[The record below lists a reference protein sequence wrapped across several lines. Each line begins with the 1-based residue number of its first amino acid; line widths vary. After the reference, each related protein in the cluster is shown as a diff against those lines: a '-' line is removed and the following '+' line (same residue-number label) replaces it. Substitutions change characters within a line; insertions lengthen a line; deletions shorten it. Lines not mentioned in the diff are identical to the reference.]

1 MNRDLPGYLGAGAAQ
16 LAGRREEL
24 SVLGGLIE
32 AVHEGESRVLVV
44 RGEPGVGKTTLLDYV
59 AGQELGCQVARAAG
73 VQSETE
79 LAFAGL
85 HQLCAPM
92 LDRAERL
99 PLPQQDALRT
109 AFGLVAGPPPDRFIV
124 GLAALNLLS
133 EVAGERPLICLIDD
147 EQWLDQASAQALGFA
162 ARRLGAD
169 PVGLVFATRNP
180 GAELAG
186 LPELEVGGLP
196 EADARALLDS
206 ALAGPLDEQV
216 RDLIV
221 AETRG
226 NPLAL
231 LEVPEGLSPAELA
244 GGFGLPGAA
253 PPVGRV
259 ARAFDRQLAALP
271 AETRRLVLLAAADPS
286 GDRALVW
293 RAAQSL
299 GISAAAGEPAAEAEL
314 VEFGARVR
322 FRHPLARS
330 AAYQSASLRER
341 REAHAA
347 LAEATDQVADPDR
360 RAWHRAQATAV
371 PDEEVAVELERSAG
385 RAQARGGLAA
395 AAAFLERSVALT
407 ADPVRQA
414 DRALA
419 AAQLSQQAGGFG
431 SALDLL
437 AAAEAVPL
445 DEFARARVEL
455 LRGQVVFASGH
466 TGDASAALL
475 KAARRLERFDLDL
488 ARETYLAAW
497 GAAILTVGGPPPAP
511 EPAAAAPAASTPA
524 PAPAPEDGDA
534 DVLLEIC
541 RSVRALPPPPDG
553 PRPLDLT
560 LEGLALL
567 ITDGHAAAA
576 TTLQRAAK
584 VLTSIPVDDVLRWG
598 WIATRTSSAVWDY
611 EGFLAISARQV
622 RLVREVGALAQL
634 PLFLSQVGVARAWM
648 GDFAGAEAVAAESAS
663 VAARTGDRFPAHVVL
678 LLRAMQGREEEATAA
693 ITGAIEESA
702 VSGQRAAATFA
713 HWAAAVLHNGLARY
727 KEAASAAR
735 QAAGNPLD
743 PWSALWALPELV
755 EAAAR
760 LGDAELA
767 RDALDRLAVMTQPT
781 GNDPAL
787 GIEARCR
794 ALLSDGADADD
805 LYREAIDRLGL
816 TRLRPELARAHLLYG
831 EWLRREGRRVEAR
844 EQLRTAHELLAAIG
858 MGAFAE
864 RARRELIATGEKVR
878 KRGVETRD
886 QLTPQ
891 EEQIARLASDGCTN
905 PEIAAQLF
913 LSARTVEWHL
923 GKVFGKLG
931 VSSRRELTAALGQR
945 GQDGQPA

>member
-1 MNRDLPGYLGAGAAQ
+1 MNRDVDAAAAQ
-16 LAGRREEL
+16 LAGRRDEL
-24 SVLGGLIE
+24 SVLGGLVD
-32 AVHEGESRVLVV
+32 AVREGESRVLVV
-44 RGEPGVGKTTLLDYV
+44 RGEPGVGKTTLLEHL
-59 AGQELGCQVARAAG
+59 AGQEHSCQVARASG
-73 VQSETE
+73 VQSEMG

-92 LDRAERL
+92 LGRAERL

-133 EVAGERPLICLIDD
+133 EVAAERPLLCLIDD

-169 PVGLVFATRNP
+169 PVGLVFATRAP

-186 LPELEVGGLP
+186 LPELDVDGLP
-196 EADARALLDS
+196 EEDARALLDS

-226 NPLAL
+226 NPTAL
-231 LEVPEGLSPAELA
+231 LELPEGLSPAQLA
-244 GGFGLPGAA
+244 GGFGLPLAA
-253 PPVGRV
+253 SPTGR
-259 ARAFDRQLAALP
+259 AGRAFDRRLAALP
-271 AETRRLVLLAAADPS
+271 AETRRLVVLAAADPT

-293 RAAQSL
+293 RAARLL
-299 GISAAAGEPAAEAEL
+299 GIAAAAGEPAAEEEL
-314 VEFGARVR
+314 VEFGPRVR

-360 RAWHRAQATAV
+360 RAWHRAQATAA

-385 RAQARGGLAA
+385 RAEARGGLSA

-407 ADPVRQA
+407 ADPARQA
-414 DRALA
+414 HRALA
-419 AAQLSQQAGGFG
+419 AAQVSLQAGGFG
-431 SALDLL
+431 NALDLL
-437 AAAEAVPL
+437 TAAEAGPL
-445 DEFARARVEL
+445 DEFARARVDL

-466 TGDASAALL
+466 TGDASTALL
-475 KAARRLERFDLDL
+475 KAARQLERFDLDL

-497 GAAILTVGGPPPAP
+497 GAAILTVGGPGGPECTPVPAP
-511 EPAAAAPAASTPA
+511 RK
-524 PAPAPEDGDA
+524 APEGGDA

-541 RSVRALPPPPDG
+541 RSARALPPPPDG

-598 WIATRTSSAVWDY
+598 WVATRTSSAVWDY
-611 EGFLAISARQV
+611 EGFHAISARQAE
-622 RLVREVGALAQL
+622 LVREVGALAHL
-634 PLFLSQVGVARAWM
+634 PLFLSQVGVARLWM
-648 GDFAGAEAVAAESAS
+648 GDFAGAGAVAAESAS
-663 VAARTGDRFPAHVVL
+663 VAARTGDRFPPHVVL
-678 LLRAMQGREEEATAA
+678 LLRAMQGREAEAKASIA
-693 ITGAIEESA
+693 DAIEESA
-702 VSGQRAAATFA
+702 ASGQRAAATFA
-713 HWAAAVLHNGLARY
+713 QWAAAVLHNGLAHY
-727 KEAASAAR
+727 KEATSAAR
-735 QAAGNPLD
+735 QAAGNPFD
-743 PWSALWALPELV
+743 PWGALWALPELV

-767 RDALDRLAVMTQPT
+767 RDALDRLAVMTQPS

-945 GQDGQPA
+945 GQDNQSA

>member
-1 MNRDLPGYLGAGAAQ
+1 MNRDLPRYLDAGAAQ
-16 LAGRREEL
+16 LAGRRDEL
-24 SVLGGLIE
+24 TVLGGLID
-32 AVHEGESRVLVV
+32 AVREGESRVLVV
-44 RGEPGVGKTTLLDYV
+44 RGEPGVGKTTLLEHV
-59 AGQELGCQVARAAG
+59 VGQEHSCQVARASG
-73 VQSETE
+73 VQSEME

-99 PLPQQDALRT
+99 PLPQQDAMRT
-109 AFGLVAGPPPDRFIV
+109 AFGLLAGPPPDRFIV

-133 EVAGERPLICLIDD
+133 EAAAERPLICLIDD

-162 ARRLGAD
+162 ARRLGAN

-186 LPELEVGGLP
+186 LPELEVDGLP
-196 EADARALLDS
+196 EEDARALLHS
-206 ALAGPLDEQV
+206 ALAGPLDDQV

-231 LEVPEGLSPAELA
+231 LELPEGLSPAELA
-244 GGFGLPGAA
+244 GGFGLPRSAA
-253 PPVGRV
+253 ATGRV
-259 ARAFDRQLAALP
+259 GHTFDRQLAALP
-271 AETRRLVLLAAADPS
+271 AQTRRLVLLAAADPS

-293 RAAQSL
+293 RAARLL
-299 GISAAAGEPAAEAEL
+299 GIPVQAGEPAAEAEL
-314 VEFGARVR
+314 VEFGGRIR

-330 AAYQSASLRER
+330 AAYGSASLRER

-347 LAEATDQVADPDR
+347 LAEVTDQVADPDR
-360 RAWHRAQATAV
+360 RAWHRAQAAAV

-385 RAQARGGLAA
+385 RAQARGGLPA
-395 AAAFLERSVALT
+395 AAAFLERSVVLT
-407 ADPVRQA
+407 ADPARQA

-419 AAQLSQQAGGFG
+419 AAQVSLQAGALGN
-431 SALDLL
+431 ALDLL
-437 AAAEAVPL
+437 SAVAAGPL
-445 DEFARARVEL
+445 DEFASARVDR
-455 LRGQVVFASGH
+455 LRGQVVFASGR
-466 TGDASAALL
+466 TSDASTALL
-475 KAARRLERFDLDL
+475 KAARRLEPFDLDL

-497 GAAILTVGGPPPAP
+497 GAASLTIGGPGKG
-511 EPAAAAPAASTPA
+511 
-524 PAPAPEDGDA
+524 DGAGNGDG

-541 RSVRALPPPPDG
+541 RSVLALPAPPDG

-598 WIATRTSSAVWDY
+598 WVATRTSSAVWDY
-611 EGFLAISARQV
+611 EGFHAISVRQV
-622 RLVREVGALAQL
+622 QLVRDIGALAQL
-634 PLFLSQVGVARAWM
+634 PLLLSQVGVARAWM
-648 GDFAGAEAVAAESAS
+648 GDLAGAEAVAAESAS
-663 VAARTGDRFPAHVVL
+663 VAARTGNRFPPHVVV
-678 LLRAMQGREEEATAA
+678 LLRAMQGREDEACAA
-693 ITGAIEESA
+693 IAGAIEESA
-702 VSGQRAAATFA
+702 ASGQGAADSFA
-713 HWAAAVLHNGLARY
+713 RWAAAVLHNGLAHY

-735 QAAGNPLD
+735 QAAANPFD

-755 EAAAR
+755 EAAVR

-767 RDALDRLAVMTQPT
+767 QDAFDRLAVMTQPS

-794 ALLSDGADADD
+794 ALLSDGVDADD

-891 EEQIARLASDGCTN
+891 EEQIARLARDGCTN

>member
-1 MNRDLPGYLGAGAAQ
+1 MNRDVDAAAAQ
-16 LAGRREEL
+16 LAGRRDEL
-24 SVLGGLIE
+24 SVLGGLVD
-32 AVHEGESRVLVV
+32 AVREGESRVLVV
-44 RGEPGVGKTTLLDYV
+44 RGEPGVGKTTLLEHL
-59 AGQELGCQVARAAG
+59 AGQEHSCQVARASG
-73 VQSETE
+73 VQSEMG

-92 LDRAERL
+92 LGRAERL

-133 EVAGERPLICLIDD
+133 EVAAERPLLCLIDD

-169 PVGLVFATRNP
+169 PVGLVFATRAP

-186 LPELEVGGLP
+186 LPELDVDGLP
-196 EADARALLDS
+196 EEDARALLDS

-226 NPLAL
+226 NPTAL
-231 LEVPEGLSPAELA
+231 LELPEGLSPAQLA
-244 GGFGLPGAA
+244 GGFGLPLAA
-253 PPVGRV
+253 SPTGR
-259 ARAFDRQLAALP
+259 AGRAFDRRLAALP
-271 AETRRLVLLAAADPS
+271 AETRRLVVLAAADPT

-293 RAAQSL
+293 RAARLL
-299 GISAAAGEPAAEAEL
+299 GIAAAAGEPAAEEEL
-314 VEFGARVR
+314 VEFGPRVR

-360 RAWHRAQATAV
+360 RAWHRAQATAA

-385 RAQARGGLAA
+385 RAEARGGLSA

-407 ADPVRQA
+407 ADPARQA
-414 DRALA
+414 HRALA
-419 AAQLSQQAGGFG
+419 AAQVSLQAGGFG
-431 SALDLL
+431 NALDLL
-437 AAAEAVPL
+437 TAAEAGPL
-445 DEFARARVEL
+445 DEFARARVDL

-466 TGDASAALL
+466 TGDASTALL
-475 KAARRLERFDLDL
+475 KAARQLERFDLDL

-497 GAAILTVGGPPPAP
+497 GAAILTVGGPGGPECTPVPAP
-511 EPAAAAPAASTPA
+511 RK
-524 PAPAPEDGDA
+524 APEGGDA

-541 RSVRALPPPPDG
+541 RSARALPPPPDG

-598 WIATRTSSAVWDY
+598 WVATRTSSAVWDY
-611 EGFLAISARQV
+611 EGFHAISARQAE
-622 RLVREVGALAQL
+622 LVREVGALAHL
-634 PLFLSQVGVARAWM
+634 PLFLSQVGVARLWM
-648 GDFAGAEAVAAESAS
+648 GDFAGAGAVAAESAS
-663 VAARTGDRFPAHVVL
+663 VAARTGDRFPPHVVL
-678 LLRAMQGREEEATAA
+678 LLRAMQGREAEAKASIA
-693 ITGAIEESA
+693 DAIEESA
-702 VSGQRAAATFA
+702 ASGQRAAATFA
-713 HWAAAVLHNGLARY
+713 QWAAAVLHNGLAHY
-727 KEAASAAR
+727 KEATSAAR
-735 QAAGNPLD
+735 QAAGNPFD
-743 PWSALWALPELV
+743 PWGALWALPELV

-767 RDALDRLAVMTQPT
+767 RDALDRLAVMTQPS

-878 KRGVETRD
+878 KRGVDTRD

-891 EEQIARLASDGCTN
+891 EEQIARLARDGCTN

-945 GQDGQPA
+945 GQDNQSA

>member
-1 MNRDLPGYLGAGAAQ
+1 MT
-16 LAGRREEL
+16 GRW
-24 SVLGGLIE
+24 SGG
-32 AVHEGESRVLVV
+32 R
-44 RGEPGVGKTTLLDYV
+44 
-59 AGQELGCQVARAAG
+59 
-73 VQSETE
+73 
-79 LAFAGL
+79 
-85 HQLCAPM
+85 
-92 LDRAERL
+92 
-99 PLPQQDALRT
+99 
-109 AFGLVAGPPPDRFIV
+109 PDRWV
-124 GLAALNLLS
+124 S
-133 EVAGERPLICLIDD
+133 E
-147 EQWLDQASAQALGFA
+147 
-162 ARRLGAD
+162 
-169 PVGLVFATRNP
+169 
-180 GAELAG
+180 
-186 LPELEVGGLP
+186 
-196 EADARALLDS
+196 
-206 ALAGPLDEQV
+206 
-216 RDLIV
+216 
-221 AETRG
+221 
-226 NPLAL
+226 
-231 LEVPEGLSPAELA
+231 
-244 GGFGLPGAA
+244 
-253 PPVGRV
+253 
-259 ARAFDRQLAALP
+259 LP
-271 AETRRLVLLAAADPS
+271 AA
-286 GDRALVW
+286 
-293 RAAQSL
+293 
-299 GISAAAGEPAAEAEL
+299 EPAAEAEL

-347 LAEATDQVADPDR
+347 LAEATDQAADPDR
-360 RAWHRAQATAV
+360 RAWHRAQAAAA
-371 PDEEVAVELERSAG
+371 PDEEIAVELECSAG

-407 ADPVRQA
+407 ADPARQA
-414 DRALA
+414 HRALA
-419 AAQLSQQAGGFG
+419 AAQVSLHAGGFG
-431 SALDLL
+431 NALDLL
-437 AAAEAVPL
+437 AAAEAGPL
-445 DEFARARVEL
+445 DEFASARVDL

-466 TGDASAALL
+466 TGDASTALL

-497 GAAILTVGGPPPAP
+497 GAAILTVGGP
-511 EPAAAAPAASTPA
+511 A
-524 PAPAPEDGDA
+524 PAPAPVPVPASAPVPAPGPGPGDRPAGGDA

-541 RSVRALPPPPDG
+541 RSVRGLPLPPDG

-611 EGFLAISARQV
+611 EGFHAISARQV
-622 RLVREVGALAQL
+622 QLVREVGALAQL

-648 GDFAGAEAVAAESAS
+648 GDFAGADAVAAESAS
-663 VAARTGDRFPAHVVL
+663 LAARTGDRFPPHVVL
-678 LLRAMQGREEEATAA
+678 LLRALQGREAEATASIA
-693 ITGAIEESA
+693 AAIEESA
-702 VSGQRAAATFA
+702 ASGQRAAATFA
-713 HWAAAVLHNGLARY
+713 RWAAAVLHNGLAHY
-727 KEAASAAR
+727 KEAAAAAR
-735 QAAGNPLD
+735 QAAGNPFD
-743 PWSALWALPELV
+743 PWCALWALPELV

-767 RDALDRLAVMTQPT
+767 RNALDRLAVMTQPS

-891 EEQIARLASDGCTN
+891 EEQIARLASDGSTN

-945 GQDGQPA
+945 GQDG

>member
-16 LAGRREEL
+16 LAGRRDEL
-24 SVLGGLIE
+24 SVLGGLID
-32 AVHEGESRVLVV
+32 AVREGESQVLVV
-44 RGEPGVGKTTLLDYV
+44 RGEPGAGKTALLEHV
-59 AGQELGCQVARAAG
+59 VGQEHSCQVARAAG

-92 LDRAERL
+92 LGRAERL

-124 GLAALNLLS
+124 GLAVLNLLS
-133 EVAGERPLICLIDD
+133 EVAAERPLICLIDD

-162 ARRLGAD
+162 ARRLGAN

-186 LPELEVGGLP
+186 LPELDVDGLP
-196 EADARALLDS
+196 EQDARALLRS

-226 NPLAL
+226 NPTAL
-231 LEVPEGLSPAELA
+231 LELPEGLSPWELA
-244 GGFGLPGAA
+244 GGFGLPRSAA
-253 PPVGRV
+253 ATNRVGHT
-259 ARAFDRQLAALP
+259 FDRQLAALP
-271 AETRRLVLLAAADPS
+271 AQTRRLVVLAAADPS

-293 RAAQSL
+293 RAAGLL
-299 GISAAAGEPAAEAEL
+299 GIPVQAGEPAAEAGL
-314 VEFGARVR
+314 VDFGGRVR
-322 FRHPLARS
+322 FRYPLARS
-330 AAYQSASLRER
+330 AAYRSASRRER

-347 LAEATDQVADPDR
+347 LAEVTDEVADPDR
-360 RAWHRAQATAV
+360 RAWHRAEAAAA
-371 PDEEVAVELERSAG
+371 PDEEVAAELGRSAG
-385 RAQARGGLAA
+385 RAQARGGLPA

-407 ADPVRQA
+407 ADPARLA

-419 AAQLSQQAGGFG
+419 AAQVSLQAGALGN
-431 SALDLL
+431 ALDLL
-437 AAAEAVPL
+437 AAVEAGPL
-445 DEFARARVEL
+445 DEFASAQVDR

-466 TGDASAALL
+466 TSDAATALL
-475 KAARRLERFDLDL
+475 KAARRLQPFDLDL

-497 GAAILTVGGPPPAP
+497 GAAILTVGGPGK
-511 EPAAAAPAASTPA
+511 S
-524 PAPAPEDGDA
+524 DGDGE
-534 DVLLEIC
+534 VLLEIC
-541 RSVRALPPPPDG
+541 RSVLTLPAPPDG

-576 TTLQRAAK
+576 STLQRAAK
-584 VLTSIPVDDVLRWG
+584 VLTSIPVEEVLRWG
-598 WIATRTSSAVWDY
+598 WVATRTSSAVWDY
-611 EGFLAISARQV
+611 EGFHAISVRQV
-622 RLVREVGALAQL
+622 QIVRDIGALAQL
-634 PLFLSQVGVARAWM
+634 PLLLSQVGVARAWM
-648 GDFAGAEAVAAESAS
+648 GDFAGADAVAAESAS
-663 VAARTGDRFPAHVVL
+663 VAARTGNRFPPHVVV
-678 LLRAMQGREEEATAA
+678 LLRAMQGREDEASAA
-693 ITGAIEESA
+693 IAGAIEESA
-702 VSGQRAAATFA
+702 ASGQGAADSFA
-713 HWAAAVLHNGLARY
+713 RWASAVLHNGLARY
-727 KEAASAAR
+727 KEAASAA
-735 QAAGNPLD
+735 QLAAGNPFD

-767 RDALDRLAVMTQPT
+767 RDALDRLAVMTQPS

-787 GIEARCR
+787 GIESRCR

-858 MGAFAE
+858 MGGFAE

-891 EEQIARLASDGCTN
+891 EEQIARLARDGCTN

-945 GQDGQPA
+945 GQDGQPS

>member
-1 MNRDLPGYLGAGAAQ
+1 MNRDLPGFLGAGAAQ
-16 LAGRREEL
+16 LAGRRDEL
-24 SVLGGLIE
+24 SALSGLID
-32 AVHEGESRVLVV
+32 AVREGESQVLVV
-44 RGEPGVGKTTLLDYV
+44 RGEPGVGKTTLLEHV
-59 AGQELGCQVARAAG
+59 AGQEHGCQLARASG
-73 VQSETE
+73 VQSEME

-92 LDRAERL
+92 LGRAERL

-133 EVAGERPLICLIDD
+133 EVAADRPLICLIDD

-162 ARRLGAD
+162 ARRLGAN
-169 PVGLVFATRNP
+169 PVGLVFATRDP

-186 LPELEVGGLP
+186 LPELEVDGLP
-196 EADARALLDS
+196 EADARALLHS

-226 NPLAL
+226 NPTAL
-231 LEVPEGLSPAELA
+231 LELPERLSPAELA
-244 GGFGLPGAA
+244 GGFGLPRSAA
-253 PPVGRV
+253 ATSRAGRT
-259 ARAFDRQLAALP
+259 FDRQLAALP
-271 AETRRLVLLAAADPS
+271 AQTRRLVALAAADPS
-286 GDRALVW
+286 GDRALIW
-293 RAAQSL
+293 RAAGLL
-299 GISAAAGEPAAEAEL
+299 GIPVQAGEPAAEAGL
-314 VEFGARVR
+314 VEFGGLVR

-330 AAYQSASLRER
+330 AAYRSASLRER

-360 RAWHRAQATAV
+360 RAWHRAEAAAA

-385 RAQARGGLAA
+385 RAQARGGLPA

-407 ADPVRQA
+407 ADPARQA

-419 AAQLSQQAGGFG
+419 AAQVSLQAGALGN
-431 SALDLL
+431 ALDLL
-437 AAAEAVPL
+437 AAVEAGPP
-445 DEFARARVEL
+445 DEFASARVDQ
-455 LRGQVVFASGH
+455 LRAQVVFASGR
-466 TGDASAALL
+466 TGDASDALL
-475 KAARRLERFDLDL
+475 KAARRLEPFDLDL

-497 GAAILTVGGPPPAP
+497 GAAILTVGGPGKG
-511 EPAAAAPAASTPA
+511 
-524 PAPAPEDGDA
+524 DGDGSGDG

-541 RSVRALPPPPDG
+541 RSVLTLPAPPDG
-553 PRPLDLT
+553 PRPLDLA

-576 TTLQRAAK
+576 SALQRAAK

-598 WIATRTSSAVWDY
+598 WVATRTSSAVWDY
-611 EGFLAISARQV
+611 EGFHAISVRQV
-622 RLVREVGALAQL
+622 QLVRDIGALAQL
-634 PLFLSQVGVARAWM
+634 PLLLSQVGVARVWM
-648 GDFAGAEAVAAESAS
+648 GDFAGADAVAAESAS
-663 VAARTGDRFPAHVVL
+663 VAARTGNRFPPHVVV
-678 LLRAMQGREEEATAA
+678 LLRAMQGREDEACAA
-693 ITGAIEESA
+693 IAGAIEESA
-702 VSGQRAAATFA
+702 ASGQGAADSFA
-713 HWAAAVLHNGLARY
+713 RWAAAVLHNGLAHY

-735 QAAGNPLD
+735 LAAGNPFD

-767 RDALDRLAVMTQPT
+767 RGALDRLAVMTQPS

-794 ALLSDGADADD
+794 ALLSEGGDADD

-891 EEQIARLASDGCTN
+891 EEQIARLARDGCTN

-945 GQDGQPA
+945 GQDGQPS

>member
-1 MNRDLPGYLGAGAAQ
+1 
-16 LAGRREEL
+16 
-24 SVLGGLIE
+24 
-32 AVHEGESRVLVV
+32 
-44 RGEPGVGKTTLLDYV
+44 
-59 AGQELGCQVARAAG
+59 
-73 VQSETE
+73 
-79 LAFAGL
+79 
-85 HQLCAPM
+85 
-92 LDRAERL
+92 
-99 PLPQQDALRT
+99 LPQQDALRT

-169 PVGLVFATRNP
+169 PVGLVFATRAP

-186 LPELEVGGLP
+186 LPELDVDGLP
-196 EADARALLDS
+196 EEDARALLDS

-226 NPLAL
+226 NPTAL
-231 LEVPEGLSPAELA
+231 LELPEGLSPVQLA
-244 GGFGLPGAA
+244 GGFGLPLAA
-253 PPVGRV
+253 SPSGR
-259 ARAFDRQLAALP
+259 AGRAFDRRLAALP
-271 AETRRLVLLAAADPS
+271 AETRRLVVLAAADPT

-293 RAAQSL
+293 RAARLL
-299 GISAAAGEPAAEAEL
+299 GIAAAAGEPAAEAEL
-314 VEFGARVR
+314 VEFGARIR
-322 FRHPLARS
+322 FGHPLARS

-341 REAHAA
+341 REAHGA

-360 RAWHRAQATAV
+360 RAWHRAQATAA
-371 PDEEVAVELERSAG
+371 PDEDVAVELERSAG

-407 ADPVRQA
+407 ADPARQA
-414 DRALA
+414 HRALA
-419 AAQLSQQAGGFG
+419 AAQVSLQAGGFG
-431 SALDLL
+431 NALDLL
-437 AAAEAVPL
+437 MAAEAGPL
-445 DEFARARVEL
+445 DEFASARVDQ
-455 LRGQVVFASGH
+455 LRGQVAFASGH
-466 TGDASAALL
+466 TGDASIALL

-488 ARETYLAAW
+488 ARETYLAAL
-497 GAAILTVGGPPPAP
+497 GAATLTVGRPGGPGGP
-511 EPAAAAPAASTPA
+511 EGTPA
-524 PAPAPEDGDA
+524 PTPAPRDRPEGGDA
-534 DVLLEIC
+534 HVLLEIC
-541 RSVRALPPPPDG
+541 RSARALPPPPDG

-598 WIATRTSSAVWDY
+598 WVATRTSSAVWDY
-611 EGFLAISARQV
+611 EGFHAISARQAE
-622 RLVREVGALAQL
+622 LVRGVGALAHL
-634 PLFLSQVGVARAWM
+634 PLFLSQVEVARLWM
-648 GDFAGAEAVAAESAS
+648 GDFAGAGAVAAESAS
-663 VAARTGDRFPAHVVL
+663 VAARTGDRFPPHVVL
-678 LLRAMQGREEEATAA
+678 LLRAMQGREAEATASIA
-693 ITGAIEESA
+693 GVIEESA
-702 VSGQRAAATFA
+702 ASGQRAAATFA
-713 HWAAAVLHNGLARY
+713 HWAAAVLHNGLAHY

-735 QAAGNPLD
+735 QAAGNPFD
-743 PWSALWALPELV
+743 PWGALWALPELV

-767 RDALDRLAVMTQPT
+767 RDALDRLAVMTQPS

-891 EEQIARLASDGCTN
+891 EEQIARLASDGSTN

-945 GQDGQPA
+945 GQDG

>member
-1 MNRDLPGYLGAGAAQ
+1 MNRDVDAAAAQ
-16 LAGRREEL
+16 LAGRRDEL
-24 SVLGGLIE
+24 SVLGGLVD
-32 AVHEGESRVLVV
+32 AVREGESRVLVV
-44 RGEPGVGKTTLLDYV
+44 RGEPGVGKTTLLEHA
-59 AGQELGCQVARAAG
+59 AGQERSCQVARASG
-73 VQSETE
+73 VQSEME

-92 LDRAERL
+92 LGRAERL

-133 EVAGERPLICLIDD
+133 EVAAERPLICLIDD

-169 PVGLVFATRNP
+169 PVGLVFATRAP

-186 LPELEVGGLP
+186 LPELDVDGLP
-196 EADARALLDS
+196 EQDARALLDS

-221 AETRG
+221 AETGG
-226 NPLAL
+226 NPTAL
-231 LEVPEGLSPAELA
+231 LELPEALSPAQLA
-244 GGFGLPGAA
+244 GGFGLPLAVSPA
-253 PPVGRV
+253 GR
-259 ARAFDRQLAALP
+259 ADRAFDRRLAALP
-271 AETRRLVLLAAADPS
+271 AETRRLVVLAAADPS

-293 RAAQSL
+293 RAARLL
-299 GISAAAGEPAAEAEL
+299 GIAVAAGEPAAEAGL

-341 REAHAA
+341 REGHTA

-360 RAWHRAQATAV
+360 RAWHRAQATAA
-371 PDEEVAVELERSAG
+371 PDEEVAVELECSAG

-407 ADPVRQA
+407 AEPARQA
-414 DRALA
+414 HRALA
-419 AAQLSQQAGGFG
+419 AAQVSLQAGGFG
-431 SALDLL
+431 NALDLL
-437 AAAEAVPL
+437 AAAEAGPL
-445 DEFARARVEL
+445 DEFASARVDL
-455 LRGQVVFASGH
+455 LRGQVVLASGH
-466 TGDASAALL
+466 TGDASTALL

-497 GAAILTVGGPPPAP
+497 GAAMLTVGGP
-511 EPAAAAPAASTPA
+511 ECA
-524 PAPAPEDGDA
+524 PAPGDRPEGGDA

-541 RSVRALPPPPDG
+541 RSAQALPPPPDG

-598 WIATRTSSAVWDY
+598 WVATRTSSAVWDY
-611 EGFLAISARQV
+611 EGFHAISARQV
-622 RLVREVGALAQL
+622 ELAREVGALAHL
-634 PLFLSQVGVARAWM
+634 PLFLSQVGVARLWM
-648 GDFAGAEAVAAESAS
+648 GDFAGAGAVAAESAS
-663 VAARTGDRFPAHVVL
+663 VAARTGDRFPPHVVL
-678 LLRAMQGREEEATAA
+678 LLRAMQGREAEATSSIA
-693 ITGAIEESA
+693 GAIEESA
-702 VSGQRAAATFA
+702 ASGQRAAATFA
-713 HWAAAVLHNGLARY
+713 HWAAAVLHNGLAHY

-735 QAAGNPLD
+735 QAAGNPFD
-743 PWSALWALPELV
+743 PWGALWALPELV

-767 RDALDRLAVMTQPT
+767 RDALDRLAVMTQPS

-878 KRGVETRD
+878 KRGVDTRD

-891 EEQIARLASDGCTN
+891 EEQIARLARDGCTN

-945 GQDGQPA
+945 GQDGQPG

>member
-1 MNRDLPGYLGAGAAQ
+1 MNRDQPRYPRSGAAQ
-16 LAGRREEL
+16 LAGRRDEL
-24 SVLGGLIE
+24 TVLGGLID
-32 AVHEGESRVLVV
+32 AVLAGESRVLVV
-44 RGEPGVGKTTLLDYV
+44 RGEPGAGKTTLLEHV
-59 AGQELGCQVARAAG
+59 AARELDCQLAWAAG
-73 VQSETE
+73 AKSETE

-92 LDRAERL
+92 LGRAERL

-124 GLAALNLLS
+124 GLATLGLLS
-133 EVAGERPLICLIDD
+133 ELARERPLICLIDD
-147 EQWLDQASAQALGFA
+147 EQWLDQASAQALGFT
-162 ARRLGAD
+162 ARRLGTAC
-169 PVGLVFATRNP
+169 VGLVFATRDP

-186 LPELEVGGLP
+186 LPELEVDGLP
-196 EADARALLDS
+196 EKDARELLDS

-231 LEVPEGLSPAELA
+231 LELPEGLSPAELA
-244 GGFGLPGAA
+244 GGFGLPRAA
-253 PPVGRV
+253 SPAGRVGR
-259 ARAFDRQLAALP
+259 AFGRQLAALP
-271 AETRRLVLLAAADPS
+271 AETRRLLVLAAADPS

-293 RAAQSL
+293 RAARRL
-299 GISAAAGEPAAEAEL
+299 GIPVQAGEPAAEAEL
-314 VEFGARVR
+314 VEFGGRVR
-322 FRHPLARS
+322 FRHPLARW
-330 AAYQSASLRER
+330 AAYRSASLRER

-347 LAEATDQVADPDR
+347 LAEVTDPGADPDR
-360 RAWHRAQATAV
+360 RAWHRAQAAAA

-407 ADPVRQA
+407 ADPARQA

-419 AAQLSQQAGGFG
+419 AAQISLRAGGFG
-431 SALDLL
+431 NALDLL
-437 AAAEAVPL
+437 AAAEAGPL
-445 DEFARARVEL
+445 DAFASARADL
-455 LRGQVVFASGH
+455 LRGRVVFASGR
-466 TGDASAALL
+466 TGDASTALL
-475 KAARRLERFDLDL
+475 KAARRLEPFDLNL

-497 GAAILTVGGPPPAP
+497 GAAILTAGGPG
-511 EPAAAAPAASTPA
+511 SG
-524 PAPAPEDGDA
+524 DGPGGG

-576 TTLQRAAK
+576 STLQRAAK
-584 VLTSIPVDDVLRWG
+584 VLTGIPVEEVLRWG
-598 WIATRTSSAVWDY
+598 WVAARTSSAVWDY
-611 EGFLAISARQV
+611 EGFHAISARQV
-622 RLVREVGALAQL
+622 KLARDVGALDQL
-634 PLFLSQVGVARAWM
+634 PLFLSQAGVGRAWM
-648 GDFAGAEAVAAESAS
+648 GDFAGAEGVAAESAS
-663 VAARTGDRFPAHVVL
+663 VAARTGNRFPPHVALV
-678 LLRAMQGREEEATAA
+678 LRAMQGREADSAAA
-693 ITGAIEESA
+693 IASAVEESA
-702 VSGQRAAATFA
+702 ASGQRAAATFA
-713 HWAAAVLHNGLARY
+713 QWTAAVLRNGLAHY

-735 QAAGNPLD
+735 QAAANPFD

-760 LGDAELA
+760 LGDDEVAT
-767 RDALDRLAVMTQPT
+767 DALDRLAVMTQPS

-844 EQLRTAHELLAAIG
+844 EQLRTAHDLLAGIG
-858 MGAFAE
+858 MAAFAE

-878 KRGVETRD
+878 RRGVETRD

-891 EEQIARLASDGCTN
+891 EEQIARLARDGRTN

-945 GQDGQPA
+945 GQDG

>member
-1 MNRDLPGYLGAGAAQ
+1 MNRDLQGYPDAGAAQ
-16 LAGRREEL
+16 LAGRRDEL

-32 AVHEGESRVLVV
+32 AVREGESRVLVV
-44 RGEPGVGKTTLLDYV
+44 RGEPGVGKTTLLEHV
-59 AGQELGCQVARAAG
+59 VGQEHSCQMARASG
-73 VQSETE
+73 VQSEME

-92 LDRAERL
+92 LGRAERL
-99 PLPQQDALRT
+99 PLPQQDAMRT
-109 AFGLVAGPPPDRFIV
+109 AFGLLAGPPPDRFIV

-133 EVAGERPLICLIDD
+133 EVAAERPLICLIDD

-162 ARRLGAD
+162 ARRLGAN

-186 LPELEVGGLP
+186 LPELEVDGLP
-196 EADARALLDS
+196 EEHARALLRS
-206 ALAGPLDEQV
+206 ALAGPLDDQV

-231 LEVPEGLSPAELA
+231 LELPEGLSPAELA
-244 GGFGLPGAA
+244 GGFGLPRSAA
-253 PPVGRV
+253 ATGRV
-259 ARAFDRQLAALP
+259 GHTFERQLALLP
-271 AETRRLVLLAAADPS
+271 VQTRRLVVLAAADPS

-293 RAAQSL
+293 RAARLL
-299 GISAAAGEPAAEAEL
+299 GIPVQAGEAAAEAEL
-314 VEFGARVR
+314 VEFGGRVR

-330 AAYQSASLRER
+330 AAYGSASLRER

-347 LAEATDQVADPDR
+347 LAEVTDQVADPDR
-360 RAWHRAQATAV
+360 RAWHRAQAAAA

-385 RAQARGGLAA
+385 RAQARGGLPA

-407 ADPVRQA
+407 ADPARQA

-419 AAQLSQQAGGFG
+419 AAQVSLQAGALGN
-431 SALDLL
+431 ALDLL
-437 AAAEAVPL
+437 AAVEAGPL
-445 DEFARARVEL
+445 DEFASARVDR
-455 LRGQVVFASGH
+455 LRGQVAFASGH
-466 TGDASAALL
+466 TSDAATALL
-475 KAARRLERFDLDL
+475 RTARRLEPFDLDL

-497 GAAILTVGGPPPAP
+497 GAASLTIGGPGKGD
-511 EPAAAAPAASTPA
+511 EIGNG
-524 PAPAPEDGDA
+524 DG

-541 RSVRALPPPPDG
+541 RSVLALPGPPDG

-598 WIATRTSSAVWDY
+598 WVATRTSSAVWDY
-611 EGFLAISARQV
+611 EGFHAISVRQV
-622 RLVREVGALAQL
+622 QLVRDIGALAQL
-634 PLFLSQVGVARAWM
+634 PLLLSQVGVARAWM
-648 GDFAGAEAVAAESAS
+648 GDFAGADAVAAESAG
-663 VAARTGDRFPAHVVL
+663 VAARTGNRFPPHVVV
-678 LLRAMQGREEEATAA
+678 LLRAMQGREDEACAA
-693 ITGAIEESA
+693 IAGAIEDSA
-702 VSGQRAAATFA
+702 ASGQGAADSFA
-713 HWAAAVLHNGLARY
+713 RWAGAVLHNGLAHY

-735 QAAGNPLD
+735 QAVANPFD

-760 LGDAELA
+760 LGDAEVA
-767 RDALDRLAVMTQPT
+767 RDALDRLAVMTQPS

-794 ALLSDGADADD
+794 ALLSDGGDADD
-805 LYREAIDRLGL
+805 LYREAIDRLAL

-858 MGAFAE
+858 MAAFAE

-891 EEQIARLASDGCTN
+891 EEQIARLARDGCTN

>member
-1 MNRDLPGYLGAGAAQ
+1 MNRDQPGHPGSGAAQ
-16 LAGRREEL
+16 LAGRRDEL
-24 SVLGGLIE
+24 SVLGGLID
-32 AVHEGESRVLVV
+32 AVLEGESRVLVV
-44 RGEPGVGKTTLLDYV
+44 RGEPGVGKTTLLEHV
-59 AGQELGCQVARAAG
+59 AAHELGCQVARAAG
-73 VQSETE
+73 AESETE

-92 LDRAERL
+92 LGRAERL

-124 GLAALNLLS
+124 GLATLNLLS
-133 EVAGERPLICLIDD
+133 EVATERPLICLIDD
-147 EQWLDQASAQALGFA
+147 EQWLDQASAQALGFT
-162 ARRLGAD
+162 ARRLGGAG
-169 PVGLVFATRNP
+169 VGLVFATRDP

-186 LPELEVGGLP
+186 LAELEVDGLP
-196 EADARALLDS
+196 EQDARALLDS

-231 LEVPEGLSPAELA
+231 LELPEGLSPAELA

-253 PPVGRV
+253 PDPAGRV
-259 ARAFDRQLAALP
+259 GRAFDRQLAALP
-271 AETRRLVLLAAADPS
+271 AETRRLVVLAAADPS
-286 GDRALVW
+286 GDLALVW
-293 RAAQSL
+293 RAARRL
-299 GISAAAGEPAAEAEL
+299 GIPVQAGDPAAEAEL
-314 VEFGARVR
+314 VEFGGRVR

-347 LAEATDQVADPDR
+347 LAEVTDSAADPDR
-360 RAWHRAQATAV
+360 RAWHRAQATAA
-371 PDEEVAVELERSAG
+371 PDEEVAVELERAAG

-395 AAAFLERSVALT
+395 AAAFLERSVTLT
-407 ADPVRQA
+407 ADPARQA

-419 AAQLSQQAGGFG
+419 AAQVSLQAGGFG
-431 SALDLL
+431 NALDLL
-437 AAAEAVPL
+437 AAAEAGPL
-445 DEFARARVEL
+445 DEFASARVDL
-455 LRGQVVFASGH
+455 LRGRVVFASGH
-466 TGDASAALL
+466 TGDASTALL
-475 KAARRLERFDLDL
+475 KAARRLEPFDLAL
-488 ARETYLAAW
+488 ARETYVAAW
-497 GAAILTVGGPPPAP
+497 GAAILTAGGPG
-511 EPAAAAPAASTPA
+511 
-524 PAPAPEDGDA
+524 DG

-560 LEGLALL
+560 LEGLTLL
-567 ITDGHAAAA
+567 ITEGHAAAA
-576 TTLQRAAK
+576 STLQRAAK
-584 VLTSIPVDDVLRWG
+584 VLTSIPVEEVLRWG
-598 WIATRTSSAVWDY
+598 WVAARTSSAVWDY
-611 EGFLAISARQV
+611 EGFHAISARQV
-622 RLVREVGALAQL
+622 QLARDVGALDQL
-634 PLFLSQVGVARAWM
+634 PLFLSQAGTARAWM

-663 VAARTGDRFPAHVVL
+663 VAARTGNRFPPHVVL
-678 LLRAMQGREEEATAA
+678 VLRAMQGREGEGSAVIASA
-693 ITGAIEESA
+693 VEESA
-702 VSGQRAAATFA
+702 ASGQGATATFA
-713 HWAAAVLHNGLARY
+713 QWAAAVLRNGLAHY

-735 QAAGNPLD
+735 QAAANPFD
-743 PWSALWALPELV
+743 PWSALRALPELV

-760 LGDAELA
+760 LGDDEAA
-767 RDALDRLAVMTQPT
+767 RDALDRLAVMTQPS

-794 ALLSDGADADD
+794 ALLTDGADADD

-844 EQLRTAHELLAAIG
+844 EQLRAAHDMLAAIG
-858 MGAFAE
+858 MEAFAE
-864 RARRELIATGEKVR
+864 RARRELTATGEKVR
-878 KRGVETRD
+878 RRGNETRD

-891 EEQIARLASDGCTN
+891 EEQIARLAMDGRTN